1 MVARAF
7 GALGSG
13 SCATRPHFLILVTLD
28 PLGQFELEL
37 ASLLRCL
44 WVIGVGKGMHTS
56 AACEGE

>member
-13 SCATRPHFLILVTLD
+13 SCATRLHLLVFVTLD
-28 PLGQFELEL
+28 LLGQFELEL
-37 ASLLRCL
+37 ASLLCRL
-44 WVIGVGKGMHTS
+44 WVIGVGKGVHTS